1 MILTWNDIQIRA
13 KKFSKDWENAKYEK
27 GETQTFYNEFFEV
40 FGVKR
45 RDVAIYEKAVK
56 KLNNLLGFIDLF
68 WEGKLLVEQKSA
80 GRSLEKALLQAAE
93 YYNNLKD
100 YQKPR
105 FILLSDFQNFELLD
119 LDTDEK
125 EKFKL
130 NELHSNWL
138 HE

>member
-40 FGVKR
+40 FVVKR
-45 RDVAIYEKAVK
+45 RNVAIYEKAVK
-56 KLNNLLGFIDLF
+56 KLNNLHGFIDLF

-80 GRSLEKALLQAAE
+80 GRSLEKALLQATE

-105 FILLSDFQNFELLD
+105 FIL
-119 LDTDEK
+119 
-125 EKFKL
+125 
-130 NELHSNWL
+130 
-138 HE
+138 

>member
-45 RDVAIYEKAVK
+45 RNVAIYEKAVK
-56 KLNNLLGFIDLF
+56 KLNNLHGFIDLF
-68 WEGKLLVEQKSA
+68 WERKLLVEQKSA